1 MNEIVEELKIEK
13 MIYEIRGK
21 QVMLDSDLAKLY
33 QVETKRINEAVKNNL
48 EKFPLRFC
56 FILDQ
61 EEMFFLRSKISTS
74 NTKRRGGRRYNI
86 RVFTEQGVAM
96 LATILKSKIATEVSI
111 RIMDAFVAMRK
122 YIGSNL
128 IEQRYINHL
137 VLEHEDKIK
146 LLETSFEKLE
156 TKKNEIYFNGQI
168 YDAYSKIL
176 DIINEAKEEIIIL
189 DGYADKSVL
198 DMIRNTKVKVIL
210 IIKNCGNLK
219 EQDILKY
226 QEQYDNLHLIYDSTF
241 HDRYIIL
248 EKKVFYHYGSSLNHA
263 GSKTFSINTLED
275 EMVQKLLINK
285 IGELE
290 YE

>member
-33 QVETKRINEAVKNNL
+33 QVETKRINEAVSRNK
-48 EKFPLRFC
+48 EKFPVRFS
-56 FILDQ
+56 FTISEKEYNLLKSQ
-61 EEMFFLRSKISTS
+61 IATSK
-74 NTKRRGGRRYNI
+74 GGSRKGH

-128 IEQRYINHL
+128 IEQKYINHL

-176 DIINEAKEEIIIL
+176 DILSEAKEEIIII

-198 DMIRNTKVKVIL
+198 DMIRNTEVKVI

-226 QEQYDNLHLIYDSTF
+226 QEQYNNLNLIYDTSF

-248 EKKVFYHYGSSLNHA
+248 DKKVFYHCGASLNHA

-275 EMVQKLLINK
+275 EMVQKLLIDK

>member
-48 EKFPLRFC
+48 EKFPSRFC

-61 EEMFFLRSKISTS
+61 EEMFFLKSKFSTS
-74 NTKRRGGRRYNI
+74 NTKQRGGRRYNI

-122 YIGSNL
+122 YIGNNL

-137 VLEHEDKIK
+137 VIEHEDKIK

-156 TKKNEIYFNGQI
+156 TKR
-168 YDAYSKIL
+168 
-176 DIINEAKEEIIIL
+176 INETVKNNLEKFPERFSWKLTDEESKVFLVEIFDQKIERRGGRYKEPRVFTEQGVAMLATVLRTNAAEEEIIII
-189 DGYADKSVL
+189 DSYAYKKRFIDE
-198 DMIRNTKVKVIL
+198 IVK
-210 IIKNCGNLK
+210 N
-219 EQDILKY
+219 
-226 QEQYDNLHLIYDSTF
+226 
-241 HDRYIIL
+241 
-248 EKKVFYHYGSSLNHA
+248 
-263 GSKTFSINTLED
+263 
-275 EMVQKLLINK
+275 LLINK
-285 IGELE
+285 IGELQNE
-290 YE
+290 

>member
-33 QVETKRINEAVKNNL
+33 QVETKRINEAVSRNK
-48 EKFPLRFC
+48 EKFPVRFS
-56 FILDQ
+56 FTISEKEYNLLKSQ
-61 EEMFFLRSKISTS
+61 IATSK
-74 NTKRRGGRRYNI
+74 GGSRKGH

-122 YIGSNL
+122 YIGNNL

-137 VLEHEDKIK
+137 VIEHEDKIK

-156 TKKNEIYFNGQI
+156 TKR
-168 YDAYSKIL
+168 
-176 DIINEAKEEIIIL
+176 INETVKNNLEKFPERFSWKLTNEESKVFLVEIFDQKIERRGGRYKEPRVFTKKGVAMLATILRTNVAEEEIVII
-189 DGYADKSVL
+189 DSYA
-198 DMIRNTKVKVIL
+198 
-210 IIKNCGNLK
+210 
-219 EQDILKY
+219 Y
-226 QEQYDNLHLIYDSTF
+226 
-241 HDRYIIL
+241 
-248 EKKVFYHYGSSLNHA
+248 KKCF
-263 GSKTFSINTLED
+263 IN
-275 EMVQKLLINK
+275 EMFQKLLMNK

>member
-1 MNEIVEELKIEK
+1 MNEIIEELKIEK

-33 QVETKRINEAVKNNL
+33 QCKNGTKEINQAVKNNL
-48 EKFPLRFC
+48 EKFPERFSWKLTDEEAKY
-56 FILDQ
+56 FLVKNFDQ
-61 EEMFFLRSKISTS
+61 KTE
-74 NTKRRGGRRYNI
+74 RRGGRYKEP

-96 LATILKSKIATEVSI
+96 LATILKSKIAIEVSI

-122 YIGSNL
+122 YIGNNL
-128 IEQRYINHL
+128 IEQQYINHL
-137 VLEHEDKIK
+137 VIEHEDKIK

-176 DIINEAKEEIIIL
+176 DILSEAKEEIIII
-189 DGYADKSVL
+189 DGYADRSVL

-210 IIKNCGNLK
+210 VIKNCGNLK
-219 EQDILKY
+219 EQDIIKY
-226 QEQYDNLHLIYDSTF
+226 QEQYDNLKIIYDTSF

-248 EKKVFYHYGSSLNHA
+248 DKKVFYHCGTSLNHA
-263 GSKTFSINTLED
+263 GSKTFSLNKLED
-275 EMVQKLLINK
+275 KIVKRSLLEKLQK
-285 IGELE
+285 
-290 YE
+290 